1 MAIPVAELQSIAP
14 SALIELFELEL
25 NARMHGVNDIYRF
38 HAGTNVTGDNG
49 NVIWAGNTYQAMPL
63 EAEGFEYSGNGQL
76 PRPKIRVSNIMG
88 TITALILSLPSG
100 LEGAKVTR
108 IRTLAR
114 YIDGNNFPSID
125 YLLTE
130 DNSVLL
136 YEDDTFIYQEGEN
149 PYATPDPTA
158 EFPRE
163 IYYVDRKSAE
173 NREVV
178 EFELAASFDLVGV
191 RAPKRQCLSNIC
203 QWVYRST
210 ECSYNKAG
218 YYDVNNNP
226 VGSLE
231 LDVCG
236 KRLDSCQTRFS
247 VYTRTGTVAIGSST
261 LTMASTTSILP
272 GDLVRGW
279 GLPVGT
285 TVSSVSS
292 STTLVLSANATASS
306 SAATAATPSATAATL
321 TVTDPTGVGVGMTVA
336 GTYMNG
342 ATITGIA
349 GYTLTL
355 SQRPYSFSRSGTYEV
370 IPGYFYLNPPDVV
383 KLTNTTGIVVGM
395 RVFGSLGIN
404 TTVAAVSAG
413 VSITLTTAP
422 PTPEDGALVTLN
434 FMPASP
440 ALGTYTFSANT
451 DYAFREP
458 DAELP
463 FGSFPGVGSYSS

>member
-1 MAIPVAELQSIAP
+1 
-14 SALIELFELEL
+14 
-25 NARMHGVNDIYRF
+25 
-38 HAGTNVTGDNG
+38 
-49 NVIWAGNTYQAMPL
+49 
-63 EAEGFEYSGNGQL
+63 
-76 PRPKIRVSNIMG
+76 MG

-125 YLLTE
+125 YLLAE

-355 SQRPYSFSRSGTYEV
+355 SQRPYQLVKSATAVVLILGGSVV
-370 IPGYFYLNPPDVV
+370 IGRRITID
-383 KLTNTTGIVVGM
+383 TTGLSAGM
-395 RVFGSLGIN
+395 RVFGSAGID
-404 TTVAAVSAG
+404 TTIATIGSG
-413 VSITLTTAP
+413 SITLASYGSNP
-422 PTPEDGALVTLN
+422 ANGTPLTLY
-434 FMPASP
+434 FMPPSP

-451 DYAFREP
+451 DYAFR
-458 DAELP
+458 DAATELP